1 MGEIKGMGRRDFL
14 KTAALSGLALGGAAA
29 LTGLCP
35 LDGRGKG
42 REREG
47 ERRRRCC
54 LG

>member
-29 LTGLCP
+29 LTGCAP
-35 LDGRGKG
+35 STGAEKG